1 MKKTKYVVLSDKEN
15 LSLGW
20 EESIIAGLG
29 ICHTFSKAY
38 EIALFLSGITEPEI
52 KYRKALETIK
62 QKGAIQIRSSRDGEA
77 GAVIAR
83 VKIY

>member
-15 LSLGW
+15 LELGW
-20 EESIIAGLG
+20 EGSIIAGLG

-38 EIALFLSGITEPEI
+38 EIALFLSGITQPEI

-62 QKGAIQIRSSRDGEA
+62 QKGAIQIRSKKDGEA
-77 GAVIAR
+77 SSVIAT

>member
-1 MKKTKYVVLSDKEN
+1 VLSDKES
-15 LSLGW
+15 SLNW
-20 EESIIAGLG
+20 EESIISSLG

-38 EIALFLSGITEPEI
+38 EIALFISGITQPDI

-62 QKGAIQIRSSRDGEA
+62 QKGAIQIRSKLEHEP
-77 GAVIAR
+77 GAVIAT

>member
-1 MKKTKYVVLSDKEN
+1 MKRTKYVVLSDKES
-15 LSLGW
+15 SLNW
-20 EESIIAGLG
+20 EESIISSLG

-38 EIALFLSGITEPEI
+38 EIALFISGITQPDI

-62 QKGAIQIRSSRDGEA
+62 QKGAIQIRSKLEHEP
-77 GAVIAR
+77 GAVIAT

>member
-15 LSLGW
+15 LELGW
-20 EESIIAGLG
+20 EGSIISSLG

-38 EIALFLSGITEPEI
+38 EIALFLSGITQPEI

-62 QKGAIQIRSSRDGEA
+62 QKGAIQIRSKLEHEPSS
-77 GAVIAR
+77 VIAV

>member
-1 MKKTKYVVLSDKEN
+1 MKKTKYVVLSDKESSFN
-15 LSLGW
+15 W
-20 EESIIAGLG
+20 EESIISSLG

-38 EIALFLSGITEPEI
+38 EIALFISGITQPDI

-62 QKGAIQIRSSRDGEA
+62 QKGAIQIRSKLEHEPS
-77 GAVIAR
+77 AVIAT